1 MLRRANS
8 VGAWGISGTHVTT
21 TGSNAAPVLSRTG
34 MTTYGQFGIG
44 GDSLS
49 NPLPVSMLFFNAN
62 NVNGDVI
69 LKWATANEVNN
80 KGFVIERSTNGNDF
94 QEVSF
99 VKGSGNTTRTIQY
112 SAIDNKA
119 FIASGST
126 TLYYRLR
133 QEDFDGSISYSNIVM
148 VDENTQLNDN
158 VAVFP
163 NPFVNS
169 VGVNIQT
176 SVSGSAK
183 VELVDMQGRIIATE
197 NVNVS
202 SGTTYYELNTSKQLS
217 TGVYFVNVTLNGVR
231 ETIKVSKVN

>member
-1 MLRRANS
+1 
-8 VGAWGISGTHVTT
+8 
-21 TGSNAAPVLSRTG
+21 
-34 MTTYGQFGIG
+34 
-44 GDSLS
+44 
-49 NPLPVSMLFFNAN
+49 
-62 NVNGDVI
+62 
-69 LKWATANEVNN
+69 
-80 KGFVIERSTNGNDF
+80 
-94 QEVSF
+94 
-99 VKGSGNTTRTIQY
+99 
-112 SAIDNKA
+112 
-119 FIASGST
+119 
-126 TLYYRLR
+126 
-133 QEDFDGSISYSNIVM
+133 M
-148 VDENTQLNDN
+148 VDENTQLNDH